1 MPDLSFHDNGTPA
14 DDEGLNDQTRKRQL
28 HLRWTVAV
36 RLYVAGDLFR
46 YVQFINRDR
55 DIEFGSNIQKIVCK
69 ECNIAELEQMEYWSA
84 CGIDE
89 VLLVLRRKRQ
99 AVSTSMKARFGSEYN
114 YREISV
120 LTSRQLWYTNK
131 RSMSHHNLYQS
142 LCGQRPRNH

>member
-1 MPDLSFHDNGTPA
+1 M
-14 DDEGLNDQTRKRQL
+14 
-28 HLRWTVAV
+28 

-69 ECNIAELEQMEYWSA
+69 ECNIPELEQREYWSA

-99 AVSTSMKARFGSEYN
+99 AVSTSMKARFGSKYN

-120 LTSRQLWYTNK
+120 LTSKQLWYTNK
-131 RSMSHHNLYQS
+131 RYMSHHNLY
-142 LCGQRPRNH
+142 